1 MTTLTAPSFDDY
13 YDLTSDEEALL
24 VDLASKIAPAPPVK
38 AVLSTTTTTSV
49 SVQSS
54 SASATIAQGHVSR
67 KYESAC
73 VSSVSVSTTATAP
86 NLAGQVPGAFPASQ
100 EQAQPQQDGVVY
112 PDRKFPRPSEKVVR
126 RYLWRQKK
134 KDRGAKK
141 PQTQKH
147 TWLTPPFWKHTVT
160 RILATLPVQKNPEP
174 QKKSE
179 PAPKQEKSDDSD
191 IEELGA
197 KDLFRDERSPLLR
210 FRTFPKKPFSV
221 TDMTS
226 GGAWC
231 ELQYYYTLTRLPWGR
246 KTKTAIMRQ
255 GSRVHKKL
263 EDQVHTTVR
272 VDVDTKEDLFGLKLW
287 NFIQGLRTLRDTG
300 LTRELEVWGMIDG
313 HLCTGIIDSLSY
325 SCPNSDFEEEVISS
339 SQESCQS
346 DGAAKVRQTSS
357 RIVYLCDVKTRG
369 KPYPPKGSAMLRPV
383 KIQLFL
389 YYRFLAE
396 MIKGNLDF
404 FRVFRRLNV
413 DPDEDFSDEFI
424 AQVGGLH
431 DEVFYDADPD
441 SSQKSNDG
449 GDGPSSDLIK
459 YRTLRELLPLL
470 WEEVRLTFPDGVDS
484 LGLLLSV
491 DYRFRDDGSIIG
503 SYTFPMDDKA
513 LDLHIA
519 ADMQWWKG
527 ERQPV
532 GVDIED
538 AFKCRFCEFRDNC
551 SWTARINEERL
562 MKAREKIR
570 NGGGGHGHSYY

>member
-38 AVLSTTTTTSV
+38 AVLSTTTSV

-54 SASATIAQGHVSR
+54 SASATIAQGHVAR

-73 VSSVSVSTTATAP
+73 VSSVSVSTTATAS
-86 NLAGQVPGAFPASQ
+86 NLEQFPGAFPASQ
-100 EQAQPQQDGVVY
+100 EQTQPQKDGVVY
-112 PDRKFPRPSEKVVR
+112 PD
-126 RYLWRQKK
+126 L
-134 KDRGAKK
+134 
-141 PQTQKH
+141 
-147 TWLTPPFWKHTVT
+147 T
-160 RILATLPVQKNPEP
+160 RILATLPVQKDPEP
-174 QKKSE
+174 QKE
-179 PAPKQEKSDDSD
+179 RTAPKQEKSDDSD

-197 KDLFRDERSPLLR
+197 RDLFRDERSPLLR
-210 FRTFPKKPFSV
+210 FRTFPKKPFSKNQDGHHE
-221 TDMTS
+221 T
-226 GGAWC
+226 GI
-231 ELQYYYTLTRLPWGR
+231 E
-246 KTKTAIMRQ
+246 
-255 GSRVHKKL
+255 GSQKL

-272 VDVDTKEDLFGLKLW
+272 IDVDTKEDLFGLKLW

-339 SQESCQS
+339 SQESCQ
-346 DGAAKVRQTSS
+346 DNGAAKVRQTSS

-441 SSQKSNDG
+441 SSQESNDG

-470 WEEVRLTFPDGVDS
+470 WEEVRLTFSDGVDS

-562 MKAREKIR
+562 VKAREKIR
-570 NGGGGHGHSYY
+570 NGGGGGHSYY

>member
-38 AVLSTTTTTSV
+38 AVLSTTTSV

-54 SASATIAQGHVSR
+54 SASATIAQGHVAR

-73 VSSVSVSTTATAP
+73 VSSVSVSTTATAS
-86 NLAGQVPGAFPASQ
+86 NLEQFPGAFPASQ
-100 EQAQPQQDGVVY
+100 EQTQPQKDGVVY
-112 PDRKFPRPSEKVVR
+112 PD
-126 RYLWRQKK
+126 L
-134 KDRGAKK
+134 
-141 PQTQKH
+141 
-147 TWLTPPFWKHTVT
+147 T
-160 RILATLPVQKNPEP
+160 RILATLPVQKDPEP

-179 PAPKQEKSDDSD
+179 PPPKQEKSDDSD

-197 KDLFRDERSPLLR
+197 RDLFRDERSPLLR

-272 VDVDTKEDLFGLKLW
+272 IDVDTKEDLFGLKLW

-339 SQESCQS
+339 SQESCQ
-346 DGAAKVRQTSS
+346 DNGAAKVRQTSS

-441 SSQKSNDG
+441 SSQESNDG

-470 WEEVRLTFPDGVDS
+470 WEEVRLTFSDGVDS

-562 MKAREKIR
+562 VKAREKIR
-570 NGGGGHGHSYY
+570 NGGGGGHSYY